1 MPYKVKSGLKHHV
14 MTGNKIKMC
23 EVLLMSNNE
32 VKVGGAASAAVCV
45 KVDRQFRLA
54 RSRVSCRRVKPR
66 HCCRCL

>member
-1 MPYKVKSGLKHHV
+1 

-32 VKVGGAASAAVCV
+32 VKVGGASSAAVCV

-54 RSRVSCRRVKPR
+54 RARVSCRRVKPR
-66 HCCRCL
+66 HPPPDDSMSVRF